1 MQNVLSR
8 QQTPRQRAA
17 RSGPAGALWLVQ
29 AISGLLLIAL
39 LGLHM
44 VAHHFVV
51 EGGLRNFQQVLE
63 YVSNPVIFFIEVV
76 FLIVVTAHAMLG
88 VRAIV
93 LDLGL
98 SEKTT
103 RAVNWGITLVGV
115 VTLVYGIWLAIAIQ
129 NLA

>member
-1 MQNVLSR
+1 MQSVLSD
-8 QQTPRQRAA
+8 QKSKQRAA

-44 VAHHFVV
+44 IAHHFVA
-51 EGGLRNFQQVLE
+51 EGGLRNFQEVLA
-63 YVSNPVIFFIEVV
+63 YVSNPLIFFIEVV

-88 VRAIV
+88 MRAIF

-98 SEKTT
+98 SAGAT
-103 RAVNWGITLVGV
+103 RAVNWGVTLVGGV
-115 VTLVYGIWLAIAIQ
+115 ALVYGIWLAVAIQ
-129 NLA
+129 NLT

>member
-1 MQNVLSR
+1 MQNVLSD
-8 QQTPRQRAA
+8 QITIKRAA

-51 EGGLRNFQQVLE
+51 EGGLRNFQQVLD
-63 YVSNPVIFFIEVV
+63 YVRNPVIFFIEVV
-76 FLIVVTAHAMLG
+76 FLVVVTAHAMLG
-88 VRAIV
+88 TRAII

-98 SEKTT
+98 SQGAT
-103 RAVNWGITLVGV
+103 RTVNWVITIVGII
-115 VTLVYGIWLAIAIQ
+115 TLVYGVWLAVAIQ

>member
-1 MQNVLSR
+1 MQSVLSDQR
-8 QQTPRQRAA
+8 SKERAA

-44 VAHHFVV
+44 IAHHFVV
-51 EGGLRNFQQVLE
+51 EGGLRNFQEVLA
-63 YVSNPVIFFIEVV
+63 YVSNPVIFFLEVV

-88 VRAIV
+88 MRAIA

-98 SEKTT
+98 SESRT
-103 RAVNWGITLVGV
+103 RTVNWAIALIGAAALI
-115 VTLVYGIWLAIAIQ
+115 YGIWLAIAIQ